1 MRVHEFSIVMGMVNE
16 VTRIAGENN
25 ALKVTSLNLKIGR
38 KSGIVIDSMKFAF
51 DAVKLEY
58 PLLTSAELLIE
69 EIPLIYKCN
78 DCEKKF
84 ETDDIFFPP
93 CPYCKSFNLKLLSG
107 EEVDIAKMELE
118 I

>member
-1 MRVHEFSIVMGMVNE
+1 MHEFSIVMGMVNE

-58 PLLTSAELLIE
+58 PLISSAELLIE
-69 EIPLIYKCN
+69 EIPLMYECN
-78 DCEKKF
+78 DCKNKF
-84 ETDDIFFPP
+84 NTDDIFFPP
-93 CPYCKSFNLKLLSG
+93 CPDCKSFNLKLLSG

-118 I
+118 V

>member
-1 MRVHEFSIVMGMVNE
+1 MHEFSIVMGMVDE
-16 VTRIAGENN
+16 ITRIAGENN

-58 PLLTSAELLIE
+58 PLLSSAELLIE
-69 EIPLIYKCN
+69 EIPLIYECN
-78 DCEKKF
+78 DCENKF
-84 ETDDIFFPP
+84 NTDDIFFSP

-118 I
+118 V